1 MVGGMEQNVR
11 VPVEWNWPTDVDGVT
26 VPHEVF
32 GLGFIPELVDVA
44 PEQVRYFLY
53 PRHLENITYYNHTVI
68 VGGVVRDLVIYYGE
82 KTIENYYGFRVIDMK
97 LYKRLVELIKGTIEH
112 LIPLSRGTEVI
123 NGVVRP
129 TVPMIGEVL
138 VRGKEVSTRWVYG
151 YGFGLGLGGWGYGG
165 LGYGL
170 GYGYPYGYGIYGR

>member
-1 MVGGMEQNVR
+1 MIGGEERHVR
-11 VPVEWNWPTDVDGVT
+11 VPVEFKWPVEIDGVQ

-32 GLGFIPELVDVA
+32 GLGFIPELVDVI
-44 PEQVRYFLY
+44 PEQVRYYLF
-53 PRHLENITYYNHTVI
+53 PRLLENITYYNHTVR

-82 KTIENYYGFRVIDMK
+82 KPVENYYGFRCTDLT
-97 LYKRLVELIKGTIEH
+97 LYKRLVELLKGTIEH
-112 LIPLSRGTEVI
+112 MIPLSRGELIV

-138 VRGKEVSTRWVYG
+138 VRGKEVTTRWVYG

-165 LGYGL
+165 LGYGYGL
-170 GYGYPYGYGIYGR
+170 GYPYGYWGR